1 MGTDRHLWY
10 AVCSA
15 AMWGIAPVPNHIHHV
30 GKNHI
35 SSESNNN
42 KKEDTFICEF
52 DHQNW
57 VKTKGMIFV
66 HIIGEVHISICN
78 MTDTMRTLIGL
89 KTFFFPSV
97 IPQSLQLMSYK
108 PFSCSTNLSRL
119 LHQEKVQF
127 IA

>member
-1 MGTDRHLWY
+1 M
-10 AVCSA
+10 
-15 AMWGIAPVPNHIHHV
+15 

-66 HIIGEVHISICN
+66 HIIGEFNISICN

-89 KTFFFPSV
+89 KTFFFSISNPTEPPAHELQTVLMFHQPKWV
-97 IPQSLQLMSYK
+97 ITPRESAVYSLD
-108 PFSCSTNLSRL
+108 
-119 LHQEKVQF
+119 
-127 IA
+127 

>member
-1 MGTDRHLWY
+1 M
-10 AVCSA
+10 
-15 AMWGIAPVPNHIHHV
+15 

-57 VKTKGMIFV
+57 VKTKGMILV

-89 KTFFFPSV
+89 KTIFFFISNPTEPPAHELQTVLMFRQPKWV
-97 IPQSLQLMSYK
+97 ITPKESAVYCLNSLD
-108 PFSCSTNLSRL
+108 
-119 LHQEKVQF
+119 
-127 IA
+127 